1 LTRIF
6 GKIGQTWGVPGV
18 GTTNAPESPVDIGN
32 EVPHESGTSVNT
44 ICLSDSKIEEKKK
57 VGIIEFQNEN

>member
-1 LTRIF
+1 M
-6 GKIGQTWGVPGV
+6 PGV